1 MPGAGASGG
10 GSGGGGGFGTDAV
23 NAIMKH
29 MGDPDGSN
37 PTCIWIF
44 AGYKKGLLPSPLLF
58 SSPSLALLFPSPH
71 PPLSNILDR
80 DGRLPEDERWVAA

>member
-1 MPGAGASGG
+1 MPGAGSGTGG
-10 GSGGGGGFGTDAV
+10 GSGGGGFGTDAV

-44 AGYKKGLLPSPLLF
+44 AGYKKGNFSIMLLDSIFFPDFVCENYQNRAHTNFLPLKGNHAQQF
-58 SSPSLALLFPSPH
+58 
-71 PPLSNILDR
+71 
-80 DGRLPEDERWVAA
+80 W